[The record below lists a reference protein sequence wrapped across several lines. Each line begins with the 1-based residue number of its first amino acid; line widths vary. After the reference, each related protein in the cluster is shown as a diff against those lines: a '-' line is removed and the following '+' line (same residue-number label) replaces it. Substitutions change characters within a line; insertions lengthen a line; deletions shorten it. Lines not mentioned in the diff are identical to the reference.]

1 MARDVTRA
9 RSTDGLGRHLTTD
22 QQRETTSGRTTQH
35 SASMLGSDASV
46 PMDMGVGLTVL
57 ARRTASPPA
66 WMVAIPIGLAIALIP
81 AHLTSMLLVGVAG
94 VSVLLARPLWAL
106 YALAFTVP
114 YQGLADFRYQNVNV
128 TPTEAVFLLLVI
140 GWGTAR
146 AAGRVPSPSLSPLV
160 IAIGLL
166 LSLLVLSCVVAPN
179 LLLAA
184 KELVKWIEVAGVT
197 LIGQS
202 LLVRS
207 ADRRLMFLVMT
218 AAVVS
223 QAVYGLLQATLHWG
237 PHHFMIG
244 TWLMRA
250 YGSFEQPNP
259 YAGYLGLHLPLVLS
273 VALFGVRTRPA
284 RWFWGGASAILAVAL
299 VTTMSRGAW
308 MGQITGILAVV
319 LMESRSARHAV
330 LTFGGLG
337 SVILLA
343 LWPVLPSEVTD
354 RIGSIFGSFF
364 AVFSMASTTLTPE
377 NWAVLERLSQWYA
390 GWQMFSANPIVGVG
404 IGNYN
409 TAYNTYRLAQW
420 PVALG
425 HAHNHYLTIAA
436 EAGLLACV
444 AYIIVLLVAVRS
456 TRTAWRTATTSY
468 GRAIALGTLGSIG
481 ALATHNLVDVLFVH
495 GMSVT
500 VGLLLALSS
509 VTEDR
514 DQVPSGMIS
523 RIMN

>member
-1 MARDVTRA
+1 M
-9 RSTDGLGRHLTTD
+9 TTD
-22 QQRETTSGRTTQH
+22 QQRVPVSGRTTLRTVSTPS
-35 SASMLGSDASV
+35 SAVAVTVGDARDGMV
-46 PMDMGVGLTVL
+46 FPH
-57 ARRTASPPA
+57 RTAPPPA
-66 WMVAIPIGLAIALIP
+66 WMVAIPIGLAIALLP
-81 AHLTSMLLVGVAG
+81 AYLTAVLLVGVAG
-94 VSVLLARPLWAL
+94 VAVLMARPLWAL
-106 YALAFTVP
+106 FALAFTVP
-114 YQGLADFRYQNVNV
+114 YQGLADFRYQNVNI

-146 AAGRVPSPSLSPLV
+146 AAGRVPAPSLSPLV

-166 LSLLVLSCVVAPN
+166 LSLLILSCVVAPN
-179 LLLAA
+179 LILAG
-184 KELVKWIEVAGVT
+184 KELVKWVEVAGVT

-202 LLVRS
+202 LLVRI
-207 ADRRLMFLVMT
+207 ADRRMMFLVMT

-223 QAVYGLLQATLHWG
+223 QAVYGLLQATQHWG
-237 PHHFMIG
+237 PDHFMIG
-244 TWLMRA
+244 SWLMRA
-250 YGSFEQPNP
+250 YGNFEQPNP

-284 RWFWGGASAILAVAL
+284 RWFWGGASALLAVAL

-308 MGQITGILAVV
+308 LGQITGILTVV
-319 LMESRSARHAV
+319 LIESRSARHAV

-354 RIGSIFGSFF
+354 RIGSIFGSLF
-364 AVFSMASTTLTPE
+364 AVFSLASTTLTPA
-377 NWAVLERLSQWYA
+377 NWAVMERLSQWYA

-409 TAYNTYRLAQW
+409 TAYATYRLPEW

-436 EAGLLACV
+436 EAGLFACL
-444 AYIIVLLVAVRS
+444 AYIIVILVAIRS
-456 TRTAWRTATTSY
+456 TRTAWRTATTRY

-509 VTEDR
+509 VSDER
-514 DQVPSGMIS
+514 DPIPSGLIS
-523 RIMN
+523 RIMG